1 MQPEC
6 KLEEISPIK
15 RRLVVDVPVARV
27 VEALEASYQK
37 VQQHAKLKG
46 FREGKVPRPMVE
58 QYFRR
63 EVEAET
69 METLVRESF
78 PNALEG
84 AQQRALGQ
92 PEIVVGPFAK
102 DRPFTY
108 TATFEVRPKVEVKTY
123 RNLSLTRPVVAVN
136 EAEVEAQLQRFRE
149 MLTQLAPVDEAV
161 GAAVGMVATIDYEGT
176 ADGKPFEGSS
186 AKDFSVE
193 FGANQLL
200 AEFEQQLLG
209 MRGGERRTAVFR
221 YPEDYFNVSLAGSEA
236 KFYVA
241 MKDLKQ
247 KIVPELT
254 DEFAKDLGPYENL
267 NAVREEIRT
276 RLADQHQ
283 REGRGVLAQQAVQQL
298 IEHHPFEVP
307 EIMVGWELSQMF
319 HQFER
324 RLQHEGT
331 TWQQVGITPEQFV
344 EQYAAPARERVKS
357 QLILEAIAEVEGL
370 TVNDAELEAR
380 LKAISESVGEALDK
394 VRRLYEEKNLFPA
407 LKNELLQ
414 EKCLDFIIG
423 AATIEDGKTDD
434 AAAK

>member
-1 MQPEC
+1 MHPES
-6 KLEEISPIK
+6 KLEEVSPIK
-15 RRLVVDVPVARV
+15 RRLVVDVPVERV
-27 VEALEASYQK
+27 VTVLEASYQK

-69 METLVRESF
+69 MEALVRESF
-78 PNALEG
+78 SQALERT
-84 AQQRALGQ
+84 QQRALGQ

-123 RNLSLTRPVVAVN
+123 RKLALTRPLVVVN

-149 MLTQLAPVDEAV
+149 MLTQLVPVDDGV

-186 AKDFSVE
+186 AKDFAVE

-209 MRGGERRTAVFR
+209 MRVSEERTAVFH
-221 YPEDYFNVSLAGSEA
+221 YPDDYFNVSLAGSEA
-236 KFYVA
+236 KFHVA
-241 MKDLKQ
+241 LKELKR

-254 DEFAKDLGPYENL
+254 DDFAKDLGPYENL
-267 NAVREEIRT
+267 DAVRAEVRT
-276 RLADQHQ
+276 RLTEQHQ
-283 REGRGVLAQQAVQQL
+283 QEARGALAQQAVQQL

-331 TWQQVGITPEQFV
+331 TWQQVGMTPEQFV
-344 EQYAAPARERVKS
+344 EQYAAPARDRVRS

-370 TVNDAELEAR
+370 VVSDAELEAR
-380 LKAISESVGEALDK
+380 LKAISESVREELDK
-394 VRRLYEEKNLFPA
+394 VRRLYTEKNMFPA

-423 AATIEDGKTDD
+423 EATIKDGQIEDV
-434 AAAK
+434 AAK